1 MANIMAKSLLFDKIN
16 MFNRSETEFA
26 IQKHHIL
33 RQFVIRRS
41 LFRPNSVDEDE
52 ICVDKNGQNHIK

>member
-41 LFRPNSVDEDE
+41 LFRH
-52 ICVDKNGQNHIK
+52 IWYDKSYLNFILLI